1 MRRWG
6 VVLMVLAVAGC
17 DAMRDA
23 FSARAEVVARVGDQ
37 TLGVEKIAAWVAG
50 AKQVPLQPEAVSRL
64 AHVYVDYMLFAGEL
78 ADGHTLDDTATI
90 MAAMWPVVSQMKW
103 ERFHDKLV
111 ANRTQ
116 LTPAQVDSAFT
127 AGSARLF
134 QHILLQVP
142 PSAAPPVIAQ
152 KQRQIED
159 LERQLRGA
167 GGARFG
173 ALAARWSD
181 DPGSK
186 TQGGMLGVSERGAYV
201 APFEEAAWNL
211 APGATSG
218 VVRSPFGFHL
228 IRRPMLAEIRDSF
241 RLGLESKIAQR
252 FDSVYL
258 EDLAVRRKIKVV
270 GGAGETVRQAAQNLD
285 DARHSGTTLVRY
297 QGGRFRVRDMV
308 RWIQS
313 LDPTVAQAI
322 PSATNEQ
329 ITQFLTVVTQR
340 QLLLGEADSAGVQL
354 SPEDWTYVKV
364 QHDSAVTILQTVLN
378 VNAPLFKDSSQSPTA
393 RDSLAAARVVD
404 YLDRVLSNRERF
416 IPIPPFFADVLRG
429 RAEWSVSAA
438 GVRQAVE
445 RAGELR
451 AATDSA
457 RGPGQGQQAPGIQP
471 APQLPNAPPPG
482 QRP

>member
-6 VVLMVLAVAGC
+6 VVLMVVAVAGC
-17 DAMRDA
+17 DALRDA

-37 TLGVEKIAAWVAG
+37 TLGVDKIAAWVGA
-50 AKQVPLQPEAVSRL
+50 AKQVPLNPEAVSRL
-64 AHVYVDYMLFAGEL
+64 AHVYVDYMLFVGQL
-78 ADGHTLDDTATI
+78 AEGQTLDDSATVL
-90 MAAMWPVVSQMKW
+90 AAMWPIVSQMKW
-103 ERFHDKLV
+103 ERYHERLV

-116 LTPAQVDSAFT
+116 MTAAQVDSAFN
-127 AGSARLF
+127 AGDARLF
-134 QHILLQVP
+134 QHILLQIP
-142 PSAAPPVIAQ
+142 QSAAPPAIAQ

-159 LERQLRGA
+159 LARQVR

-186 TQGGMLGVSERGAYV
+186 AQNGMLPVSERGAYV
-201 APFEEAAWNL
+201 APFEEAAWVL

-228 IRRPMLAEIRDSF
+228 IRRPPLAEVRDSF
-241 RLGLESKIAQR
+241 RAGLENRIAAR
-252 FDSVYL
+252 FDSLYL
-258 EDLAVRRKIKVV
+258 DDLVTRRKIKVA
-270 GGAGETVRQAAQNLD
+270 GGAGETVRQAAQDLD
-285 DARHSGTTLVRY
+285 AARRSGTTLVRY
-297 QGGRFRVRDMV
+297 QGGSFRVRDMV

-322 PSATNEQ
+322 PGATDEQ

-340 QLLLGEADSAGVQL
+340 QLLLSEADSANVQL
-354 SPEDWTYVKV
+354 TPEDWTFVKA
-364 QHDSAVTILQTVLN
+364 QHDSALTILQTVLN
-378 VNAPLFKDSSQSPTA
+378 VNPQMFRDSAQTPAA
-393 RDSLAAARVVD
+393 RESLAATKVVD

-416 IPIPPFFADVLRG
+416 VPSPPFFADVLRS
-429 RAEWSVSAA
+429 RAEWSVSAS

-451 AATDSA
+451 AATDSL
-457 RGPGQGQQAPGIQP
+457 RGPAGQPAPGSLP
-471 APQLPNAPPPG
+471 APQLPNSAPPGG